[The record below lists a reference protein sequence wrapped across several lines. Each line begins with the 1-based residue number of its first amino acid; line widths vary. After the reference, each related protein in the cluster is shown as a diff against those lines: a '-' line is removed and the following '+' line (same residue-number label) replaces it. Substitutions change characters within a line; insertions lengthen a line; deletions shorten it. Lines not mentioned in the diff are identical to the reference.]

1 MLPTPENP
9 PPTNLS
15 ADSPLTS
22 DTSII
27 DLNFLD
33 VPEAVGLYLL
43 EGNGELALVDSGP
56 SSCLPALRE
65 FLAARGLTFADISAL
80 LLTHIHFDH
89 AGATGTL
96 VKENPKLKVY
106 VHELGA
112 RHLKDPSR
120 LLNSATRLYGDALQ
134 RMFGE
139 FLPVPQGN
147 IHELIGG
154 ESIRAAGREIEVAY
168 TPGHAS
174 HHVSYFDQSTG
185 AAFTGDTTGM
195 RLPGYK
201 IVAPLTPP
209 PDIDLAAF
217 TESLAEIERRKP
229 TQLLLPHF
237 GVYNNLSEHLEATR
251 EALYAWTERT
261 WTIMKNN
268 LEESA
273 RIEKFTTQAEEEF
286 RAKLPNEEIIARYR
300 AVAMPQLSW
309 YGLER
314 YWRKRIGA
322 YQQTFSEA

>member
-1 MLPTPENP
+1 MLPTPKNP
-9 PPTNLS
+9 LEIMSLPS
-15 ADSPLTS
+15 G
-22 DTSII
+22 TSII
-27 DLNFLD
+27 DLNFLGIR
-33 VPEAVGLYLL
+33 ESVGLYLL

-56 SSCLPALRE
+56 SSCLPTLRN
-65 FLAARGLTFADISAL
+65 FLAARSLKLSDISAL

-112 RHLKDPSR
+112 RHLNDPSR
-120 LLNSATRLYGDALQ
+120 LLSSATRLYGDALQ
-134 RMFGE
+134 QMFGE
-139 FLPVPQGN
+139 FLPVPKEN

-154 ESIRAAGREIEVAY
+154 ESIRAAGREIQVAY

-185 AAFTGDTTGM
+185 TAFTGDTTGM
-195 RLPGYK
+195 RLPGCE

-217 TESLAEIERRKP
+217 TKSIAEIERRKP

-237 GVYNNLSEHLEATR
+237 GAYNNVSEHLQATR

-268 LEESA
+268 SEEST
-273 RIEKFTTQAEEEF
+273 RIEKFTAQAEEEF
-286 RAKLPNEEIIARYR
+286 RAKLPNQELVARYNT
-300 AVAMPQLSW
+300 VAMPQLSW

-314 YWRKRIGA
+314 YWRKRI
-322 YQQTFSEA
+322 EAHQKDFA